1 MSFETA
7 HNIYS
12 ILKRAGLNP
21 KLKQKDKKPYVEVL
35 VGEKKEADDIKKL
48 WGNKVSIQKKRTA
61 TGTTFYVVRIN
72 PSSKTTKK
80 SAAKATKKTAKSKTT
95 KTKRRKRR

>member
-80 SAAKATKKTAKSKTT
+80 SAKATKKRTKSKT
-95 KTKRRKRR
+95 KTKRRNRR

>member
-12 ILKRAGLNP
+12 ILERAGLNP
-21 KLKQKDKKPYVEVL
+21 KLRQKDKKPYVEVL

-80 SAAKATKKTAKSKTT
+80 SAKATKKRT
-95 KTKRRKRR
+95 KTKPKRRKRR